1 MVKSACDY
9 LEQRRIEQD
18 AADLTTANI
27 KHLLIISKLFFYF
40 CTGIASLIYACSAN

>member
-1 MVKSACDY
+1 MIKSACDY

-18 AADLTTANI
+18 AAELTTANI
-27 KHLLIISKLFFYF
+27 RHALLISRMFFYF